1 MAYILGNEPLL
12 TLLYSSLRQNK
23 VAGCYILE
31 GAEGTGK
38 LTIARY
44 FAAALMCTHPNP
56 DCTPCLSCS
65 ACNNVLTGGH
75 VDVTELRPE
84 EEGKRIPVSAVR
96 QLIAETHLLPT
107 QGDWR
112 VLMIENAE
120 RMNKEAQNALLKS
133 IEEPSPQTVFF
144 LLTDDMTQLLPTVRS
159 RAVKLKTESLDEQII
174 RSVLEKESED
184 QTSLDEAIL
193 LCGGSLGKARTI
205 LGDKD
210 LHDARERVISYFKAL
225 MDGAGFTKLSLIFP
239 PGNMNR
245 TDLGRILPMIKLALR
260 DLMTARFGNVK
271 SEFFTDER
279 FRRDLA
285 SSISPASAVQ
295 LFELIQDLELA
306 VGQNANIFSALSG
319 FHLTAKKLT
328 QSSQV

>member
-12 TLLYSSLRQNK
+12 TLLFSSLRQNK
-23 VAGCYILE
+23 VAGCYVLE

-38 LTIARY
+38 LTVARY
-44 FAAALMCTHPNP
+44 FAAALMCTHPNA
-56 DCTPCLSCS
+56 DCTPCLSCP
-65 ACNNVLTGGH
+65 ACKNVLSGGH

-84 EEGKRIPVSAVR
+84 EEGKRIPVSAIR

-112 VLMIENAE
+112 VLIIENADH
-120 RMNKEAQNALLKS
+120 MNKEAQNALLKS

-144 LLTDDMTQLLPTVRS
+144 LLTDDLTRLLPTVRS
-159 RAVKLKTESLDEQII
+159 RAVKLKTEPLEDRVI
-174 RSVLEKESED
+174 RSVLAKESGDFASVE
-184 QTSLDEAIL
+184 EAVL
-193 LCGGSLGKARTI
+193 LCGGSLGKARSI
-205 LGDKD
+205 LCDKD
-210 LHDARERVISYFKAL
+210 LHEAREKVISYFKAL
-225 MDGAGFTKLSLIFP
+225 MDGAGFTKLSLILP

-245 TDLGRILPMIKLALR
+245 ADLGRVLPMIKIALR
-260 DLMTARFGNVK
+260 DLITARYSNVK

-285 SSISPASAVQ
+285 SIISPASALR
-295 LFELIQDLELA
+295 LFELIQDLERA
-306 VGQNANIFSALSG
+306 VAQNVNIFSALSG

-328 QSSQV
+328 QSSHL